1 MNYDLSERQEALLLL
16 QMSQGMRIAEVKFG
30 PAEASRGYPHSTFDD
45 EDDEDEYSGTR
56 RGKPRTMQ
64 TLKHYHYKC
73 HDASIKVGDIVLVQV
88 GYFYSVATV
97 MGLHSVVPPQAQGMP
112 LKYVLGKVD
121 VSAGAVYSKA
131 EQDFMDALARSEANE
146 RLGKLAQNL
155 GMDLNELKALAAPRH
170 QAAGL
175 FRVRAE
181 GNGYTVVEPP
191 PEVVEPPPETAFRDA
206 DADSYYAAEVH
217 KVAIGDND

>member
-1 MNYDLSERQEALLLL
+1 MSYDLSERQEALLLL

-30 PAEASRGYPHSTFDD
+30 PAEASRGYPHSTY
-45 EDDEDEYSGTR
+45 DDEDEEY
-56 RGKPRTMQ
+56 RGNGREAARKPRTMQ

-73 HDASIKVGDIVLVQV
+73 HDASIQVGDIVLVQV

-97 MGLHSVVPPQAQGMP
+97 MNLYSAVPPQAQGMP

-146 RLGKLAQNL
+146 RLSKLAKNL

-181 GNGYTVVEPP
+181 DFRYAQQDAVVEPP
-191 PEVVEPPPETAFRDA
+191 EVGLMQPEDLEGPSGYP
-206 DADSYYAAEVH
+206 H
-217 KVAIGDND
+217 KP

>member
-30 PAEASRGYPHSTFDD
+30 PAEASRGYPHSTYDD
-45 EDDEDEYSGTR
+45 EDEDEYSGTR

-64 TLKHYHYKC
+64 TLKHYYYKC
-73 HDASIKVGDIVLVQV
+73 HDASIQVGDIVLVQV

-97 MGLHSVVPPQAQGMP
+97 MELHSVVPPQAQGMP

-121 VSAGAVYSKA
+121 VSAGAIYNKA

-146 RLGKLAQNL
+146 RLSKLAKNL

-191 PEVVEPPPETAFRDA
+191 PETAFRDA
-206 DADSYYAAEVH
+206 DADSYYAAEVR
-217 KVAIGDND
+217 KAAIGDND

>member
-1 MNYDLSERQEALLLL
+1 MSYDLSERQEALLLL

-30 PAEASRGYPHSTFDD
+30 PAEASRGYPHSTFGDD
-45 EDDEDEYSGTR
+45 DDDEDEYSGSR

-73 HDASIKVGDIVLVQV
+73 HDASIQVGDIVLVQV

-97 MGLHSVVPPQAQGMP
+97 MALHSIVPPQVQGTP

-146 RLGKLAQNL
+146 RLGKLAKNL

-175 FRVRAE
+175 FRVRTAQE
-181 GNGYTVVEPP
+181 DAVVEPT
-191 PEVVEPPPETAFRDA
+191 ES
-206 DADSYYAAEVH
+206 SYYAAEVH
-217 KVAIGDND
+217 KVAIGDNE